1 MLKQKGTL
9 VEVGRA
15 YYTEHMSAS
24 GSKMQN
30 STYQPRDI
38 ESKWQA
44 KWQET
49 NIFATPSRYRTDGT
63 VDSRPKYYILEMFPY
78 PSGRLHMGHMR
89 NYTLGDVLAR
99 AHRMA
104 GYRVLYPLGWDAF
117 GLPAEN
123 AALQAQVH
131 PREWT
136 VKNIETMKKSLTRM
150 GLSYDW
156 SREFMTCDPSY
167 YVHEQRIFIEM
178 WKRGLAYRKAAVV
191 NFCPTCATVLANE
204 QVEDGRCWRCQSVVE
219 QKELEQW
226 FLRITTYAE
235 ELLADLSSLEGKWPD
250 KVLNMQRQWMGR
262 SEGAIFRFCLEQPQ
276 SNVSTME
283 IFTTRPDTLFG
294 VTFLALAP
302 EHPLALTLS
311 KGTSQESAVG
321 AFVNQYQRQD
331 RTTRN
336 ADELAKE
343 GVFTGAYA
351 LHPATQERIPIYVAN
366 FVLMEYGAGAL
377 MGVPAHD
384 TRDFVF
390 ARAHQIPIRAVIRPT
405 DPLAIALPLQE
416 AYTGPGTLQASGDFT
431 GQASD
436 EAGAA
441 IRAWAEKNG
450 WGHSSV
456 QYKLRDWL
464 LSRQRYWGCP
474 IPMVRCLKGGH
485 GYQPVPDTQLPVLL
499 PEEVDFQ
506 PGGASPLKRH
516 PTWRHTTC
524 PVCQGPAERETDTMD
539 GFMESSWYFLRYP
552 SATYANGIID
562 AEGASFL
569 PVDQYI
575 GGAEHATKHL
585 IYARFFTKMLR
596 DWGVLPS
603 SITEPFASLLTQGM
617 VLKDAHRCPTHGYL
631 YPEQVTTNNHCQ
643 ECGQH
648 VEIIEHTKMSKSF
661 RNVVE
666 PLPLMEKYGA
676 DTARLFGLFAAPPD
690 TVMEWNDA
698 AIEGVHRFL
707 QRVYRLV
714 ARTFELPKAE
724 PKSPSEEQARLR
736 LMHQTIRR
744 VTHDVFVRKQFNTA
758 IAALMEWT
766 NVLTEQSQT
775 LLENTPAWTASV
787 ETLLKLLNPMAPHLC
802 EELWQALGN
811 QTLLV
816 YTPWPVHDDQL
827 AAEDTWLV
835 VIQVNGKKRAE
846 IKVPAQASEKEV
858 QAQAL
863 QTANVVE
870 HTKGRSIKKM
880 VYVPGRL
887 LNIVVGAYP

>member
-1 MLKQKGTL
+1 MNVPAPKTL
-9 VEVGRA
+9 
-15 YYTEHMSAS
+15 
-24 GSKMQN
+24 N
-30 STYQPRDI
+30 PTYQPRDI
-38 ESKWQA
+38 EPKWQA
-44 KWQET
+44 KWQEAGV
-49 NIFATPSRYRTDGT
+49 FAVPPTHLPDGT
-63 VDSRPKYYILEMFPY
+63 VDSRPKYYVLEMFPY

-136 VKNIETMKKSLTRM
+136 VKNIDTMKKSLTRM

-156 SREFMTCDPSY
+156 NREFKTCDPSY
-167 YVHEQRIFIEM
+167 YVHEQRLFIEM

-204 QVEDGRCWRCQSVVE
+204 QVEDGRCWRCQSLVE

-226 FLRITTYAE
+226 FLRITAYAE
-235 ELLADLSSLEGKWPD
+235 ELLADLSLLEGKWPD
-250 KVLNMQRQWMGR
+250 KVLNMQRQWIGR
-262 SEGAIFRFCLEQPQ
+262 SEGAVFRFSLEQPGPHG
-276 SNVSTME
+276 SAVE

-294 VTFLALAP
+294 VTFLAIAP
-302 EHPLALTLS
+302 EHALALSLS
-311 KGTSQESAVG
+311 QGTPQETAVG
-321 AFVNQYQRQD
+321 DFVKQYQRQD
-331 RTTRN
+331 RATRN
-336 ADELAKE
+336 AEELAKE

-351 LHPATQERIPIYVAN
+351 IHPATQERIPIYVAN

-384 TRDFVF
+384 TRDFTF
-390 ARAHQIPIRAVIRPT
+390 ARAHQIPIRVVIQPT
-405 DPLAIALPLQE
+405 NSSVEVFPLRE
-416 AYTGPGTLQASGDFT
+416 AYTGPGTLQASGVFT
-431 GQASD
+431 GQAND
-436 EAGAA
+436 EGSAA
-441 IRAWAEKNG
+441 IVAWAEKNG
-450 WGHSSV
+450 WAKPSV

-474 IPMVRCLKGGH
+474 IPMVRCLQGGH
-485 GYQPVPDTQLPVLL
+485 GYQPVPEGQLPVSL

-506 PGGASPLKRH
+506 PGGSSPLQRH
-516 PTWRHTTC
+516 PTWKHTTC

-552 SATYANGIID
+552 SATYTEGMID
-562 AEGASFL
+562 AEGVSFL

-603 SITEPFASLLTQGM
+603 SLKEPFSSLLTQGM

-631 YPEQVTTNNHCQ
+631 YPEQVTHDKHCK
-643 ECGQH
+643 ECGQPVQT
-648 VEIIEHTKMSKSF
+648 VERTKMSKSF

-690 TVMEWNDA
+690 TVMEWNDV

-714 ARTFELPKAE
+714 ARTLELPKTEPPSAAE
-724 PKSPSEEQARLR
+724 ERAMTR

-766 NVLTEQSQT
+766 NVLTEQSQALT
-775 LLENTPAWTASV
+775 GTTPPWIASI
-787 ETLLKLLNPMAPHLC
+787 ETLLQLLNPMAPHLC
-802 EELWQALGN
+802 EELWQALGHE
-811 QTLLV
+811 TLLV
-816 YTPWPVHDDQL
+816 QTAWPVHNDQL
-827 AAEDTWLV
+827 AAEDTWQI

-846 IKVPAQASEKEV
+846 IAIPAQSSEKDV
-858 QAQAL
+858 HTQAL
-863 QTANVVE
+863 QTANVAE
-870 HTKGRSIKKM
+870 HTKGRIIKKM
-880 VYVPGRL
+880 IYVPGRL
-887 LNIVVGAYP
+887 LNIVVGE